1 MIYLHRI
8 TDPRVSGSALKILEI
23 FKLLTGASAM
33 PIVRLVSTRWNEVDV
48 MGPGLEKAERHED
61 QLRTTERFWAPLIRD
76 GAITIRHKGDRQ
88 SALAVISSLLE
99 RKGPPPKLAIV
110 REVLDEKLSLLD
122 TATGRFIS
130 HDNDELRKQYEA
142 EIQKLQQEQKQALED
157 QDHEV
162 AELFLAEEME
172 YRRRRASVLTAE
184 SQLNVNFY
192 DQTSQPVRGEVTFT
206 GQGSSEGLKSENE
219 LLHLERTQLEVKMAN
234 VERQHRIEMARM
246 QHAIAQQS
254 AQQREE
260 SAKAM
265 HQLANHYRYE
275 RHEME
280 DQLYHL
286 KKTNRKLK
294 KSSASFLDWLMWGG

>member
-8 TDPRVSGSALKILEI
+8 TDPRVSGSALKTLEI
-23 FKLLTGASAM
+23 FKLLTGTTAM
-33 PIVRLVSTRWNEVDV
+33 PIVRLVSTRWNEVDL

-61 QLRTTERFWAPLIRD
+61 QLRTTDRFWATLIGD
-76 GAITIRHKGDRQ
+76 GAVTIRHTGDRE
-88 SALAVISSLLE
+88 SALAVVSSLLE
-99 RKGPPPKLAIV
+99 RKEPPPKLAIV

-130 HDNDELRKQYEA
+130 HDNDELCKQYEA
-142 EIQKLQQEQKQALED
+142 EIQKLQHEQKQALED

-162 AELFLAEEME
+162 AELFAAEEME

-184 SQLNVNFY
+184 SQLNVNFH
-192 DQTSQPVRGEVTFT
+192 DQTYRPVKGEARST

-219 LLHLERTQLEVKMAN
+219 LLHLERTRLEVKMAN

-265 HQLANHYRYE
+265 NQLVNHYQYE

-280 DQLYHL
+280 DELHHL
-286 KKTNRKLK
+286 KRKNRKLK
-294 KSSASFLDWLMWGG
+294 KSSPTFFEWVTGSY